1 MPVNLLAICRPANAL
16 IVKRVKVS
24 AAVQNQLEGI
34 FIQQEQMFVDGVT
47 EEVAFDGGWNPEPNE
62 HLVAQVT
69 DEAAA
74 IFATAQGNI
83 VAMPEVDP
91 ANFEAE
97 SIRALGVVVQRPAGP
112 RLLLQ
117 EFSARQMLE
126 RRFSLILDGDTFN
139 RLTQPAFAIGASLAG
154 FLEGDQIKFQKF
166 SRIKLIFNLI
176 SLYQEA
182 TDTEVEGFCGLGC
195 IDVGDIDKFKAV
207 ADQKMRKLINAITK
221 RGTLNTFSTSQIEA
235 AGAGENFHIQIQNGK
250 IVIPPVKSDAKALLH
265 FLDNGLYRGP
275 LGGEMFITNSKRL
288 HSPSIV

>member
-1 MPVNLLAICRPANAL
+1 MPVNLLAICRPAGVL
-16 IVKRVKVS
+16 TVKRVKVT
-24 AAVQNQLEGI
+24 AEVQNQLEGI
-34 FIQQEQMFVDGVT
+34 FIQQEQMFVDGIT

-62 HLVAQVT
+62 HLVTQVT

-74 IFATAQGNI
+74 IFAAAQGNI
-83 VAMPEVDP
+83 VALPEVNP

-97 SIRALGVVVQRPAGP
+97 GIRALGVLVQRPAGP

-154 FLEGDQIKFQKF
+154 IVEDDKIKFQKF

-182 TDTEVEGFCGLGC
+182 TDAEVEDFCALSC
-195 IDVGDIDKFKAV
+195 VEVGNIEKFKKQ

-221 RGTLNTFSTSQIEA
+221 RDTLSKFTPAQIEA
-235 AGAGENFHIQIQNGK
+235 AAAGENFQIQVANGK
-250 IVIPPVKSDAKALLH
+250 IVHPTAKADAKVLLH

-275 LGGEMFITNSKRL
+275 LGGEIFITNSKRV
-288 HSPSIV
+288 HSLAAP

>member
-1 MPVNLLAICRPANAL
+1 MPVNLLAICRPATTL
-16 IVKRVKVS
+16 IVKRIKVT

-34 FIQQEQMFVDGVT
+34 FIQQEQMFVEGVT

-74 IFATAQGNI
+74 IFAAAQGNI

-97 SIRALGVVVQRPAGP
+97 SIRALGVLVQRPAGP

-117 EFSARQMLE
+117 EFSVRQMLE
-126 RRFSLILDGDTFN
+126 RRFSLILDGNTFN

-154 FLEGDQIKFQKF
+154 FVEGDKIKFQKF
-166 SRIKLIFNLI
+166 SRIKMIFNLI

-182 TDTEVEGFCGLGC
+182 TDTEVEEFCGLEC
-195 IDVGDIDKFKAV
+195 IDVGDVGKFKKL

-221 RGTLNTFSTSQIEA
+221 RNTLNNFTSAQIKVA
-235 AGAGENFHIQIQNGK
+235 AAGENFQITVADEK
-250 IVIPPVKSDAKALLH
+250 IIIPSVKAEAKALLQ

-275 LGGEMFITNSKRL
+275 LGGEIFIANSKRVL
-288 HSPSIV
+288 TSMP

>member
-1 MPVNLLAICRPANAL
+1 MPVNLLAICRSAPAL
-16 IVKRVKVS
+16 IVKRIKVT

-34 FIQQEQMFVDGVT
+34 FIQQEQMFVGGVT
-47 EEVAFDGGWNPEPNE
+47 DEVPFDGGWSPDPHE

-74 IFATAQGNI
+74 IFAAAQGNI

-97 SIRALGVVVQRPAGP
+97 NIRALGVLVQRPSGP

-126 RRFSLILDGDTFN
+126 RRFSLILDGNTFN
-139 RLTQPAFAIGASLAG
+139 RLVQPAFAIGASLAG
-154 FLEGDQIKFQKF
+154 FVEDDKIKFQKF
-166 SRIKLIFNLI
+166 SRIKLIFNLT

-182 TDTEVEGFCGLGC
+182 TDTEVEGFCGLEC
-195 IDVGDIDKFKAV
+195 ISVGDIGKFKNL

-221 RGTLNTFSTSQIEA
+221 RGTLNNFTPAQIQVA
-235 AGAGENFHIQIQNGK
+235 AADENFQIAVADGK
-250 IVIPPVKSDAKALLH
+250 IIIPSMKAEAKALLH

-275 LGGEMFITNSKRL
+275 LGGEIFITNSKRAL
-288 HSPSIV
+288 TPTP

>member
-1 MPVNLLAICRPANAL
+1 MPVNLLAICRSATGL
-16 IVKRVKVS
+16 IVKRIKVK
-24 AAVQNQLEGI
+24 ATVQNQLEGI

-47 EEVAFDGGWNPEPNE
+47 EEVPFDGGWSPDPHE

-74 IFATAQGNI
+74 IFAAAQGNI

-91 ANFEAE
+91 ANFENE
-97 SIRALGVVVQRPAGP
+97 NIRALGVLVQHSTGP

-126 RRFSLILDGDTFN
+126 RRFSLILDGNTFN

-154 FLEGDQIKFQKF
+154 FVEGDKIKFQKF
-166 SRIKLIFNLI
+166 SRIKLIFNLT

-182 TDTEVEGFCGLGC
+182 TDTEVEGFCELEC
-195 IDVGDIDKFKAV
+195 IDVGDIGKFKNL

-221 RGTLNTFSTSQIEA
+221 RGTLNDFTSAQIQVA
-235 AGAGENFHIQIQNGK
+235 AAGENFQIAVADGK
-250 IVIPPVKSDAKALLH
+250 IIIPSVKAEAKALLH

-275 LGGEMFITNSKRL
+275 LGGEIFITNSKRAL
-288 HSPSIV
+288 APTT

>member
-1 MPVNLLAICRPANAL
+1 MPVNLLAICRPGKTL
-16 IVKRVKVS
+16 VIKRVKVA
-24 AAVQNQLEGI
+24 AAVQSQLEGI
-34 FIQQEQMFVDGVT
+34 FIQQEQMFVDGVN
-47 EEVAFDGGWNPEPNE
+47 EEVVFDGGWNPEPNE

-74 IFATAQGNI
+74 AFAAAQGNV

-97 SIRALGVVVQRPAGP
+97 SIRALGVIVQRPAGP

-154 FLEGDQIKFQKF
+154 IVEGDKIKFQKF

-182 TDTEVEGFCGLGC
+182 TDAEVESFCGLGC
-195 IDVGDIDKFKAV
+195 IDVGDVDKFKNV
-207 ADQKMRKLINAITK
+207 ADQKMRKLINAISK
-221 RGTLNTFSTSQIEA
+221 RGTLSNFTPVQIETA
-235 AGAGENFHIQIQNGK
+235 AAGENFHIQIAAGK
-250 IVIPPVKSDAKALLH
+250 IVIPTAKAEAKALLH

-275 LGGEMFITNSKRL
+275 LGGEIFITNSKRV
-288 HSPSIV
+288 HVPAVP

>member
-1 MPVNLLAICRPANAL
+1 MPVNLLAICRSAPAL
-16 IVKRVKVS
+16 IVKRIKVT

-34 FIQQEQMFVDGVT
+34 FIQQEQMFVGGVT
-47 EEVAFDGGWNPEPNE
+47 DEVPFDGGWSPDPHE

-74 IFATAQGNI
+74 IFAAAQGNI

-97 SIRALGVVVQRPAGP
+97 NIRALGVLVQRPSGP

-126 RRFSLILDGDTFN
+126 RRFSLILDGNTFN
-139 RLTQPAFAIGASLAG
+139 RLVQPAFAIGASLAG
-154 FLEGDQIKFQKF
+154 FVEDDKIKFQKF
-166 SRIKLIFNLI
+166 SRIKLIFNLT

-182 TDTEVEGFCGLGC
+182 TDTEVEGFCGLEC
-195 IDVGDIDKFKAV
+195 ISVGDIGKFKNL

-221 RGTLNTFSTSQIEA
+221 RGTLNNFTPAQIQVA
-235 AGAGENFHIQIQNGK
+235 AADENFQIAVVDGK
-250 IVIPPVKSDAKALLH
+250 IIIPSMKAEVKALLH

-275 LGGEMFITNSKRL
+275 LGGEIFITNSKRAL
-288 HSPSIV
+288 TPTP

>member
-16 IVKRVKVS
+16 IVKRVKVA

-34 FIQQEQMFVDGVT
+34 FIQQEQMFADGVT
-47 EEVAFDGGWNPEPNE
+47 EEVAFDGGWSPEPNE
-62 HLVAQVT
+62 HLVVQVT
-69 DEAAA
+69 AEAAA
-74 IFATAQGNI
+74 IFGAAQGNV
-83 VAMPEVDP
+83 VAMPEVNP

-97 SIRALGVVVQRPAGP
+97 SIRALAVLVQRPTGP

-154 FLEGDQIKFQKF
+154 IVEEDKIKFQKF

-176 SLYQEA
+176 NLYQEA

-195 IDVGDIDKFKAV
+195 IEVGDVDKFKNL

-221 RGTLNTFSTSQIEA
+221 RGTLNNFTPAQIEVAA
-235 AGAGENFHIQIQNGK
+235 AGESFQLQVADGK
-250 IVIPPVKSDAKALLH
+250 IVFPPAKADAKALLH

-275 LGGEMFITNSKRL
+275 LGGDIFITNSKRV
-288 HSPSIV
+288 HSPAMV